1 MLQVILKDE
10 LAARAI
16 EQARLKGYDTPE
28 EYIADLLNLND
39 VDENDDDDEPVEFD
53 EDLKTSFRLA
63 FRDALRGKFYTY
75 EEFKRIMAEDDDV
88 FVK

>member
-1 MLQVILKDE
+1 MMQVILKDE

-16 EQARLKGYDTPE
+16 EQARLKGYNTPE
-28 EYIADLLNLND
+28 DYIADLLDL
-39 VDENDDDDEPVEFD
+39 DEETEQTEEPEETVEFD

-75 EEFKRIMAEDDDV
+75 QEFKRIMDESE
-88 FVK
+88 